1 MQKINGKHEQ
11 KEMTENKRENK
22 ETKKTKEKLRI
33 ISANPAQGEENVG
46 KPMKNQWKTTKK

>member
-1 MQKINGKHEQ
+1 
-11 KEMTENKRENK
+11 MTENKRENK

-46 KPMKNQWKTTKK
+46 KPMKNQ